1 MCGRYSITTPV
12 EALRQLFLF
21 EELPNLAPRYNVAP
35 TQEVPAVRL
44 ARAEAEA
51 EPSGKREL
59 AMLRWGLLPFWAK
72 DIKQGAKM
80 INARAETVAD
90 KPAFRS
96 AFKKR
101 RCLIPADG
109 FYEWRGKKGDKRPYR
124 IALPDG
130 APFAFAGLWEAW
142 TNPEDQSRIESCTIV
157 VTEANARLRAIHDR
171 MPVILAPEDHAAW
184 LDPQSDR
191 AALEALLKP
200 FPPEALTAVPVS
212 KRVNKVANDDPACL
226 EPAGPPLEVEEPEAK
241 DDARQARLL

>member
-21 EELPNLAPRYNVAP
+21 DELPNLAPRYNVAP

-44 ARAEAEA
+44 ARAEPDAEQ
-51 EPSGKREL
+51 SGKREL
-59 AMLRWGLLPFWAK
+59 VMLRWGLLPFWAK

-90 KPAFRS
+90 KPAFRN

-109 FYEWRGKKGDKRPYR
+109 FYEWRGKKGDKQPYR
-124 IALPDG
+124 IALADG
-130 APFAFAGLWEAW
+130 GPFAFAGLWEAW

-171 MPVILAPEDHAAW
+171 MPVIIAPGDHAAW

-191 AALEALLKP
+191 AALESLLKP
-200 FPPEALTAVPVS
+200 YPAEALTAVPVS
-212 KRVNKVANDDPACL
+212 KHVNKVANDDPACL
-226 EPAGPPLEVEEPEAK
+226 EPAGPPLEAEQA
-241 DDARQARLL
+241 DDDSRQARLL